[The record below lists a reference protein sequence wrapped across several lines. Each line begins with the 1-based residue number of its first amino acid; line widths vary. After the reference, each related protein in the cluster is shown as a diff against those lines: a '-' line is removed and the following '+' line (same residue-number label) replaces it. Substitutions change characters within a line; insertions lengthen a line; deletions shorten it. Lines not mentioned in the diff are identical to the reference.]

1 MFSLLKLWDNHLRYK
16 DIDYYSYGMDSE
28 NGHWYWY
35 LQTASSGY
43 EDYEIV
49 CSKYKLIPLIV
60 GKILSVITGKRLVK
74 W

>member
-1 MFSLLKLWDNHLRYK
+1 MKLYDKYLKLK

-28 NGHWYWY
+28 NEEWYWY
-35 LQTASSGY
+35 LQTASNGY

-49 CSKYKLIPLIV
+49 CSRNKYIPLII
-60 GKILSVITGKRLVK
+60 GKIISFTTGKKLVK